1 MTEKKLAANRMNALK
16 STGPKSS
23 NGKGVSSI
31 NSVKHGLLAEAP
43 ILSGLESRKAWERH
57 RNGVLE
63 STAPVGYLEKL
74 LTIRLAVVS
83 WKMWRVARYEA
94 EVAGAA
100 VAAAEIDLAGRAEDG
115 LCKPSDPAGARA
127 KAETASLIVEIL
139 KNLATMTDGE
149 KLDKYLAAATVWALW
164 QELPRDVQDID
175 ISISGVPDDDA
186 EFNAFDQWTAGL
198 LRKAAEVYA
207 AAARM
212 TPEALLHKCVLSVCK
227 KREDAEE
234 EERDLVVRGE
244 RWKLLLDREHR
255 SRKPLEPDVLDKVG
269 RYETHL
275 ERSFFRILHEIQRL
289 QASRRGSVVAPPAA
303 IDVDLTVHSEG
314 SS

>member
-16 STGPKSS
+16 STGPKSPI
-23 NGKGVSSI
+23 GKGVSSR
-31 NSVKHGLLAEAP
+31 NSVKHGLLAEPP

-63 STAPVGYLEKL
+63 SMAPVGYLEEL

-83 WKMWRVARYEA
+83 WKMWRVPRYEA

-100 VAAAEIDLAGRAEDG
+100 VAAAEIDLQARAELG
-115 LCKPSDPAGARA
+115 FGKPLDPTNARA
-127 KAETASLIVEIL
+127 QANIASMIVETL
-139 KNLATMTDGE
+139 KNLATMIDGE
-149 KLDKYLAAATVWALW
+149 KLDKHLAAATLWAFW
-164 QELPRDVQDID
+164 RELPGNFEGG
-175 ISISGVPDDDA
+175 ISIPGIPDEDT
-186 EFNAFDQWTAGL
+186 EFNAFDGWTAGL

-212 TPEALLHKCVLSVCK
+212 TPEALLHKCILSVCK

-234 EERDLVVRGE
+234 EERDLVVKGE
-244 RWKLLLDREHR
+244 RWKLLLEREHR
-255 SRKPLEPDVLDKVG
+255 SRKLLEPDVLDKVG

-289 QASRRGSVVAPPAA
+289 QASRHGAVVAPPAA
-303 IDVDLTVHSEG
+303 LDVDLTLHSEG